1 MFLFFLALPQYF
13 FGLWN
18 LLALQLGEVR
28 PLTPSF
34 FYAGLVNNIIIG
46 SFYFIFMS
54 VVGFLP
60 FFFVCLPPPTQ
71 TLFSEFWVR
80 SGFRSSPFVLLSFFI
95 PSPVFFAS
103 LSLNLVYGGGQVL
116 FARELSLFEVTSVL
130 CTFLVNDCKT
140 TE

>member
-60 FFFVCLPPPTQ
+60 FFFCLSPSSHTDFIFRV
-71 TLFSEFWVR
+71 LGAVR
-80 SGFRSSPFVLLSFFI
+80 F
-95 PSPVFFAS
+95 
-103 LSLNLVYGGGQVL
+103 
-116 FARELSLFEVTSVL
+116 
-130 CTFLVNDCKT
+130 
-140 TE
+140 